1 MQKRNYQR
9 ELDSILDKISPEEQ
23 PKRLLLHSC
32 CAPCSSYV
40 LEYLS
45 QYFEITLFYY
55 NPNIG
60 SREEYGKRTNELRS
74 LISRVD
80 YPHTVKLIEGEYE
93 PDVFYETVRG
103 LENEPERGKRC
114 YECYKLRL
122 KKTAKLAKELG
133 VDYFTTTL
141 SISPMKNAEW
151 LNSIGE
157 ELGNEFE
164 ISYLPSD
171 FKKRGGYQRSIELS
185 REYDL
190 YRQDYC
196 GCVFSLKERRGE

>member
-1 MQKRNYQR
+1 MQKRNYQK
-9 ELDSILDKISPEEQ
+9 ELDGIIEKISAEQ
-23 PKRLLLHSC
+23 PKTLLLHSC

-60 SREEYGKRTNELRS
+60 RREEYDKRTNELKS
-74 LISRVD
+74 LISRVN
-80 YPHTVKLIEGEYE
+80 YPNPVTLIEGEYE
-93 PDVFYETVRG
+93 PDVFYEMVRG

-122 KKTAKLAKELG
+122 KKTAELAKALG
-133 VDYFTTTL
+133 VDFFTTTL

-157 ELGNEFE
+157 ELGSEFE

-171 FKKRGGYQRSIELS
+171 YKKKGGYQRSIELS